1 MPFQEHSSPGTV
13 AKVDFLPSLQIDMQL
28 PLLQK
33 HFFFKNHLRKAFLDL
48 GPHRIQIMF
57 LYWSR
62 LQQRQHILTV
72 LLARLPE
79 KQTWNP
85 RKEIWIDLE
94 DCSSSKERIA
104 EVVQSASRKQDL
116 CRCTHFLI
124 QTVETC
130 WNLSDFYESLACQGN
145 DVLLLLPA
153 VLPEE
158 RISMQSSCV
167 SAG

>member
-1 MPFQEHSSPGTV
+1 
-13 AKVDFLPSLQIDMQL
+13 MQL

-33 HFFFKNHLRKAFLDL
+33 HFFLKSHLRKAFLDL
-48 GPHRIQIMF
+48 GPNRIQIMF

-94 DCSSSKERIA
+94 DCSSSKESEA
-104 EVVQSASRKQDL
+104 ASKICAAVHIFWFKQL
-116 CRCTHFLI
+116 KH
-124 QTVETC
+124 VET
-130 WNLSDFYESLACQGN
+130 WA
-145 DVLLLLPA
+145 
-153 VLPEE
+153 
-158 RISMQSSCV
+158 ISMSPLPVKAMMCSCCFRQCFQRSESPCSHRV
-167 SAG
+167 YSWNHLYVLCLENFGMQKYQRGSPNWA